1 MKVLKKKKFRDRKI
15 GTFLQQ
21 FAPEVLTDV
30 SDMIPDFG
38 ALKLVGKL
46 IAKHPTM
53 GEERKLE
60 GEKIVE
66 KELRKNT
73 FNYRVK
79 LSLIISAVA
88 TAFGSL
94 INVSEN
100 CLTEILTAIVSY
112 F

>member
-1 MKVLKKKKFRDRKI
+1 MIKKKKFRDRKI

-53 GEERKLE
+53 GTERKSE
-60 GEKIVE
+60 GEKIIE
-66 KELRKNT
+66 KELKKNVINSNIRT
-73 FNYRVK
+73 TV
-79 LSLIISAVA
+79 IISAVA
-88 TAFGSL
+88 AAFGSL

-100 CLTEILTAIVSY
+100 CLTEILTVISSY
-112 F
+112 FL